1 MTTEPLL
8 AVRGLS
14 ISAGGRA
21 ITVGTDLDVG
31 RGETVAIVGE
41 SGSGKSLTAKAIA
54 RLLPRGVTAT
64 GSIRYDGAELTSL
77 AERDMRPLRGRRI
90 SMLLQDP
97 FTMMNPLMKCGKH
110 IEEMLR
116 GNPALSNRAAMK
128 AEVLR
133 RLGEVG
139 IADPDVA
146 ERMPFQL
153 SGGMC
158 QRVAMAAALAR
169 DPELLI
175 ADEPSTA
182 LDVTTQAE
190 IMKLLKRVQEARSMG
205 LILITHDLRLAF
217 STCDRI
223 HVLYA
228 GSLLEVGNTHA
239 VEPDPFHP
247 YTLGLLLSEPP
258 ADRRVPKLI
267 AIRGQ
272 VPRADSV
279 ADRCAFADRCDW
291 ANDKCLAGKPS
302 LLEFAPGRWTA
313 CIRRDEIVDEMRAL
327 RAAGIAA
334 DAVAAMEITAPAII
348 RVRDAKKTF
357 AGRRGRGVQAL
368 KGVSIEVRPG
378 ESVGLVGESGSGK
391 TTLGRCL
398 VGLET
403 PTAGTVEIDGRNAS
417 DFGAMTQA
425 DRSATRRTIQMVFQ
439 DPYSTLN
446 PRHSVRRALTEAV
459 RTAGAEAMAHIDGR
473 VSELLKEVGLP
484 ESYADRR
491 PASLSGGERQRVAIA
506 RALSVGPKILVCD
519 EPVSALDVSVQAQIL
534 NLFKRLQTELGLSYL
549 FITHDLAVVRQ
560 IADRIYVLYLGE
572 IVEEGPTEEV
582 MGNPKHTYT
591 RRLLDSIP
599 RSH

>member
-1 MTTEPLL
+1 MEPLL
-8 AVRGLS
+8 TVRDLA

-21 ITVGTDLDVG
+21 ITVATDLDVG

-54 RLLPRGVTAT
+54 RLLPGGVAAT
-64 GSIRYDGAELTSL
+64 GSIRYDGTELTQL
-77 AERDMRPLRGRRI
+77 PEREMRALRGRRI

-116 GNPALSNRAAMK
+116 GNPAFAGRAAMK

-133 RLGEVG
+133 RLSEVG
-139 IADPDVA
+139 ITDPDVA

-190 IMKLLKRVQEARSMG
+190 IMKLLKRVQQARGMS

-228 GSLLEVGNTHA
+228 GSLLEIGETGA

-291 ANDKCLAGKPS
+291 AQDKCRAGKPA
-302 LLEFAPGRWTA
+302 LAELVPGRWTA
-313 CIRRDEIVDEMRAL
+313 CIRRDEIAGEMRAL

-334 DAVAAMEITAPAII
+334 AAAAPEAVTAPAII
-348 RVRDAKKTF
+348 RAREVVKTF
-357 AGRRGRGVQAL
+357 GGRRGRGVQAL
-368 KGVSIEVRPG
+368 KGVSIDVGPG

-403 PTAGTVEIDGRNAS
+403 PTSAKIEINGIDAS
-417 DFGAMTQA
+417 SFATMSTS
-425 DRSATRRTIQMVFQ
+425 DRTAVRRTIQMVFQ

-446 PRHSVRRALTEAV
+446 PRHSIRRALTEAI
-459 RTAGAEAMAHIDGR
+459 RTAGPEALARADAR
-473 VSELLKEVGLP
+473 VLELLREVGLP
-484 ESYADRR
+484 ESYVERR

-506 RALSVGPKILVCD
+506 RALSVAPKILVCD
-519 EPVSALDVSVQAQIL
+519 EPVSA
-534 NLFKRLQTELGLSYL
+534 
-549 FITHDLAVVRQ
+549 
-560 IADRIYVLYLGE
+560 
-572 IVEEGPTEEV
+572 
-582 MGNPKHTYT
+582 
-591 RRLLDSIP
+591 
-599 RSH
+599 